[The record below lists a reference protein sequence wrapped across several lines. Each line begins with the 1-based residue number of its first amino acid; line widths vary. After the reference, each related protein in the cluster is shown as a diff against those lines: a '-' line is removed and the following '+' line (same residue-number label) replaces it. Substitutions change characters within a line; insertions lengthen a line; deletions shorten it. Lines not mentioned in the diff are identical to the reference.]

1 MTEARYYRVVS
12 TLPVLPLTTAH
23 TTPEEAWNA
32 WARKAERAGYDVGTA
47 RAAATPRLAAGTT
60 RRAVEEG
67 ADVSEGSGR
76 IGNGRWW
83 LTTCNAEE
91 ADADNM

>member
-23 TTPEEAWNA
+23 ETPEAAWWA
-32 WARKAERAGYDVGTA
+32 WERKAERAGYDVGTA
-47 RAAATPRLAAGTT
+47 RAAANPRLAAGTT

-67 ADVSEGSGR
+67 ADVSEGGGKV
-76 IGNGRWW
+76 GNGRWW
-83 LTTCNAEE
+83 LTSRYIEE
-91 ADADNM
+91 ADADI